1 MNITENAKTVLE
13 KRYLIRDAQGKALE
27 TVPQLFQRVASA
39 IAQADRNYDPQADV
53 EKTAQEFYDTMTD
66 LRFLPNSPTLMNAGR
81 ELGQLSA
88 CFVLP
93 VGDSMEEIFEAVKQ
107 AALIH
112 KSGGGPPAS
121 PGQCGQFHR
130 RCGFRPHQLYEGV

>member
-1 MNITENAKTVLE
+1 MNITENARTVLE

-93 VGDSMEEIFEAVKQ
+93 VVDSME
-107 AALIH
+107 
-112 KSGGGPPAS
+112 
-121 PGQCGQFHR
+121 
-130 RCGFRPHQLYEGV
+130 

>member
-1 MNITENAKTVLE
+1 MNITENARTVLE

-88 CFVLP
+88 CFTASKIS
-93 VGDSMEEIFEAVKQ
+93 SMLSPTGRTKQ
-107 AALIH
+107 AE
-112 KSGGGPPAS
+112 S
-121 PGQCGQFHR
+121 
-130 RCGFRPHQLYEGV
+130 